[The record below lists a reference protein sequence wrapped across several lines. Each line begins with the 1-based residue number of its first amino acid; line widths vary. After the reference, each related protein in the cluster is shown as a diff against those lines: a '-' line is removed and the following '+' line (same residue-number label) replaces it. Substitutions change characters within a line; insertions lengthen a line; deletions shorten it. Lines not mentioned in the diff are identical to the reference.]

1 MEKKKKKAP
10 VAAIILVLS
19 ILTFV
24 ILLCVYLKDVSD
36 SKPKTVS
43 LREEYQKELL
53 DKGDLNQ

>member
-1 MEKKKKKAP
+1 MEKKKKKVP
-10 VAAIILVLS
+10 IAAIILVLS

-24 ILLCVYLKDVSD
+24 VLLAVYLKDLSD

-53 DKGDLNQ
+53 EKGDLDQ